1 MPSLS
6 YMSQCY
12 GGDGGGNKKNSEPE
26 KVDSGE
32 GVCIRQG
39 GKDLRDGGG

>member
-1 MPSLS
+1 MLWWWWVVEI
-6 YMSQCY
+6 
-12 GGDGGGNKKNSEPE
+12 KKNSEPE
-26 KVDSGE
+26 KVDLGE